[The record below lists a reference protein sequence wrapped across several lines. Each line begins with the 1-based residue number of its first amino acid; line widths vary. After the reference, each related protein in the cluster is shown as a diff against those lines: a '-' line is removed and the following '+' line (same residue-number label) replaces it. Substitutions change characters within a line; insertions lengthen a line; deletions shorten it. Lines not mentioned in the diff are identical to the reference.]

1 MIDRQARRGGVHLP
15 ISNETAGAVH
25 AVGRTV
31 MAHRLAT
38 GLFGIAALAAL
49 AAVSAAISVAVAAA
63 PAPVPAPASAGDA
76 TKGKIVFARCA
87 MCHKADRAI
96 AGGIGPNLAGVY
108 RRMAGRLPGYT
119 YSPAMKASRLTW
131 DDATLSRFLAAP
143 TKTVPGTKMM
153 AAPVANAQDSA
164 NLIAYLTMIS
174 GGKK

>member
-15 ISNETAGAVH
+15 TSNETAGVVH
-25 AVGRTV
+25 AVGRTL

-38 GLFGIAALAAL
+38 GLFGV
-49 AAVSAAISVAVAAA
+49 AVSAAVSVAVAAA
-63 PAPVPAPASAGDA
+63 PAPVPAPASEGDA
-76 TKGKIVFARCA
+76 AKGKIVFARCA
-87 MCHKADRAI
+87 MCHKADRAV

-108 RRMAGRLPGYT
+108 RRMAGRVPGYT

-153 AAPVANAQDSA
+153 AAAVVSAQDRA